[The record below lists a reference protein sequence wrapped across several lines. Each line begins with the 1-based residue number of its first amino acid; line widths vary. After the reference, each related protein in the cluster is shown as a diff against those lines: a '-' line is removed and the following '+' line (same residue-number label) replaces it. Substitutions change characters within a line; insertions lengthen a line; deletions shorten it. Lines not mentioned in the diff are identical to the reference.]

1 MMYRRRA
8 IQLDAMRF
16 AKSTQVKLDEI
27 NYRIEQD
34 KKRILMLNRFEK
46 IKVWNEL
53 REIRRVFVPRYI
65 PGESKNPEKEQNDSS
80 SKKESSKTPA
90 STQSDLTSL
99 SLNNNVPKL
108 DKRQHLT
115 LDEDCDLNSSLRV
128 RKQKKS
134 TRERKISP
142 TSTRLKLHE
151 PVSKTASSGT
161 IEKDSVL
168 NQNDRTQ
175 NTVSPRRKTS
185 WDVSNL
191 RKIPEVDNCSRKRSE
206 SSPPA
211 PVNEDTCPPKLVV
224 PEVHSSSTTESVT
237 PRAQS
242 SLSQL
247 GVKSPSNSMLSVAC
261 GYMAFKK
268 LLRNKRQNDSFV
280 SPRFRKQSEGDETIA
295 SNSAFLRS
303 KSAVMEPQT
312 TNATRQCTTRNG
324 VENTTEEDIVS
335 SHNNDSKM
343 KRSRRLSES
352 SLSSGQTK
360 DKPRTRKL
368 SAGWTQN
375 IEKCPVEPSKRFGGS
390 KVRIDER
397 KLATSTSKL
406 QLQEEEEWTEECKS
420 IKKTAA
426 WTVNDAH
433 TMKSLTS

>member
-65 PGESKNPEKEQNDSS
+65 PGEPKNPEKEQNDSS
-80 SKKESSKTPA
+80 SKKESAKTPA

-99 SLNNNVPKL
+99 SLNINVPKL
-108 DKRQHLT
+108 DSSENVGKIDKRKHLT
-115 LDEDCDLNSSLRV
+115 LDKDCDLNSSLRV

-161 IEKDSVL
+161 IEKYSVL

-191 RKIPEVDNCSRKRSE
+191 RKIPEDDNCSRKRSE

-211 PVNEDTCPPKLVV
+211 PVNED
-224 PEVHSSSTTESVT
+224 SSSTTESVT

-303 KSAVMEPQT
+303 KSAVMEPKIT
-312 TNATRQCTTRNG
+312 IATRQCTARNG

-375 IEKCPVEPSKRFGGS
+375 IEKCPVESSRRFGGS

-406 QLQEEEEWTEECKS
+406 QLHEEEEWTEECKS